1 MVIFFTF
8 NQLTEVIILAHYD
21 NTYTRNQNSG
31 ALKNL
36 REFHEKAYLLQKV
49 MREVKIQWK

>member
-1 MVIFFTF
+1 MVIFYTF

-36 REFHEKAYLLQKV
+36 REFHGKAYLLQKV